1 MIESARE
8 LFIEYGIQK
17 VRVEEICRHAGVSKG
32 TYYKHFSNKLE
43 LVVSLIEDIQE
54 ASSRRFVALIQDG
67 VSFEVLLK
75 HLIEEKLRFME
86 RYSTRFMKDLYEGTI
101 PELHDV
107 IVKMQQESHAQA
119 RAMYNNAV
127 SRGDI
132 DDAVS
137 FEFFLYLLGTVQNM
151 FMDKTVIEIYPD
163 PVTRMQVV
171 FQNFFYGI
179 LKRNHP
185 SSGPV

>member
-17 VRVEEICRHAGVSKG
+17 VRVEEICKQAGISKA
-32 TYYKHFSNKLE
+32 TYYKHFSNKLD
-43 LVVSLIEDIQE
+43 LVVSLIKDIQE
-54 ASSRRFVALIQDG
+54 ESSRRFVDLIRDG

-101 PELHDV
+101 PELHEV
-107 IVKMQQESHAQA
+107 IVKMQGEAQGQA
-119 RAMYNNAV
+119 RTMYDNAV

-132 DDAVS
+132 DAAVS

-151 FMDKTVIEIYPD
+151 FMDKAVIAIYPD
-163 PVTRMQVV
+163 PVTRMQIV

-185 SSGPV
+185 TGPA